1 MAETDSEQFLLE
13 LVHGIENGIMQRE
26 GAGAEGRSMHACS
39 HVIDITM
46 CIL

>member
-26 GAGAEGRSMHACS
+26 GAGAEGRSMHV
-39 HVIDITM
+39 HTYRDISM